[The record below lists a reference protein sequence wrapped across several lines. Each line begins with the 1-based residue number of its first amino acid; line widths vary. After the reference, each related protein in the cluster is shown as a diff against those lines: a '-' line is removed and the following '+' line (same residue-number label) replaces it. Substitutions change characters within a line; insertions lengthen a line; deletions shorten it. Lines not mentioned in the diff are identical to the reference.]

1 MTKHMDLDTEKPR
14 KKGFMYPTQT
24 DGNTGFGE
32 RERERDSFLGRERS
46 LVRYYIL
53 NFDQSCTW

>member
-32 RERERDSFLGRERS
+32 REREIPFLAEKEV
-46 LVRYYIL
+46 L
-53 NFDQSCTW
+53 